1 MKELLLH
8 DSFRSGMQILAK
20 GLSHR
25 RTALECT
32 ELLNRSD
39 LFLTQADLDA
49 VYPDAARK
57 IVKAYFE
64 IFLSYPFLAGR
75 IAAPCTFRANS
86 RTYANCSMGFE
97 DPQSSGMVRLNLKY
111 YRSPYK
117 YAGSY
122 RDCEEDGFHPKDTT
136 QDCVIYHEI
145 AHALDGFI
153 TSLGVCMDKKGNKI
167 YLSDLIR
174 KRTLTALHMRVNDIT
189 SEVSGYAS
197 RKKIELF
204 AECFCEFQQSKT
216 PRPMASECMH
226 QLDMFLR
233 SLYVQRCAEIIT
245 DNIQKARSEMNAL

>member
-8 DSFRSGMQILAK
+8 DSFKSGMQILAK
-20 GLSHR
+20 GLSCR
-25 RTALECT
+25 RSPRECT
-32 ELLNRSD
+32 EILNRSN
-39 LFLTQADLDA
+39 LFLTQADLDS

-75 IAAPCTFRANS
+75 IAAPRTFRANS
-86 RTYANCSMGFE
+86 RLYANCTMGFNNPE
-97 DPQSSGMVRLNLKY
+97 SSGMVRLNLKY
-111 YRSPYK
+111 YCSPYK

-145 AHALDGFI
+145 AHALDGFV
-153 TSLGVCMDKKGNKI
+153 TSLGVCRDKKGNKI

-174 KRTLTALHMRVNDIT
+174 KRTLASLKMKVKDIT

-197 RKKIELF
+197 RKKIEWF

-216 PRPMASECMH
+216 PRPMAAECMR
-226 QLDMFLR
+226 QLDKFLR
-233 SLYVQRCAEIIT
+233 SLYVQRCA
-245 DNIQKARSEMNAL
+245 DLLNNNIQKARSERNAL